1 MKHLVLAALLSILS
15 VLPVYAEGQATIVET
30 DSGFIVEY
38 TGDAS
43 NPAAEQV
50 SPEQKITPR
59 GYSDEA
65 KARMTEVQR
74 QKLAVRETARA
85 NQSPSENESPSE
97 SQIPASK

>member
-1 MKHLVLAALLSILS
+1 MRCLGLSTLLTVLS
-15 VLPVYAEGQATIVET
+15 VLPVHAAGQATIVET

-43 NPAAEQV
+43 NPATEQAK
-50 SPEQKITPR
+50 PEQKITPR

-65 KARMTEVQR
+65 KAKMTEVQR